1 MGQVWGIAM
10 MRDEAD
16 VAEHVVRHLFEEGLD
31 GIIVADNCSK
41 DGTRDILEDA
51 KKYGNLHV
59 QLDQEL
65 GYYQSKKMTNL
76 AHQAAKLGADWI
88 IPFDADEIWYSHPDR
103 LAKVLRDAGPHAR
116 VASAPLYN
124 HFPSSIDPEEGC
136 PFERI
141 VYRQPEA
148 GALPKVAFR
157 YHESVQIEQGNHGV
171 YLEGVRPAAH
181 IHDLLKL
188 RHFPYRSA
196 EQFIRKA
203 KNGAEA
209 YAATDLPHTAGA
221 HWREYGAILERSGE
235 QVLIEEVFEKWFH
248 FPAPV
253 TAGLVLD
260 PAPFCRW
267 DA

>member
-1 MGQVWGIAM
+1 MSGLVFGISM

-16 VAEHVVRHLFEEGLD
+16 VAEHVIQHMFEEGLD

-41 DGTRDILEDA
+41 DGTRDVLEGA
-51 KKYGNLHV
+51 KQYGNLVV

-65 GYYQSKKMTNL
+65 GYWQSKKMTNL
-76 AHQAAKLGADWI
+76 AHQAAGLGADWI
-88 IPFDADEIWYSHPDR
+88 VPFDADEIWYSREDR
-103 LAKVLRDAGPHAR
+103 VAEVLRNCGGR
-116 VASAPLYN
+116 VAAARLYN
-124 HFPSSIDPEEGC
+124 HFPSSIDPDDPV
-136 PFERI
+136 PFRRI
-141 VYRQPEA
+141 VYRQLDSA
-148 GALPKVAFR
+148 GLPKVAFR
-157 YHESVQIEQGNHGV
+157 YHPSVLIEQGNHGV
-171 YLEGVRPAAH
+171 FLDGVSRAQWV
-181 IHDLLKL
+181 DLLEL

-196 EQFIRKA
+196 EQFVRKA

-209 YAATDLPHTAGA
+209 YAATDLPPTAGA

-267 DA
+267 D